1 MKDLLRG
8 TSALQIEDGA
18 SRRRTYARHSWGN
31 ADWGR
36 TYFRL
41 LHVFSVDG
49 RVTDP
54 NAWSFQAA
62 IVDPVDDVSAQ
73 LEQYR
78 TGLFPLEQ
86 GSEGPFQWGDVHV
99 VTYLPPDA
107 QVFTVAARK
116 APEVPFTQTASLRI
130 DGQLVGQHHF
140 TDGQWHVLRYDLEA
154 RPLFRTIRHSELL
167 LKTSLSCCDYAILL
181 P

>member
-1 MKDLLRG
+1 MGQCGL
-8 TSALQIEDGA
+8 GA
-18 SRRRTYARHSWGN
+18 N
-31 ADWGR
+31 V
-36 TYFRL
+36 FPL

-154 RPLFRTIRHSELL
+154 RAEGGNPFCIEILVDPPWHDDSGRQLGLL
-167 LKTSLSCCDYAILL
+167 YRD
-181 P
+181 PP

>member
-154 RPLFRTIRHSELL
+154 RPLFRTIRARDGPLGR
-167 LKTSLSCCDYAILL
+167 
-181 P
+181 